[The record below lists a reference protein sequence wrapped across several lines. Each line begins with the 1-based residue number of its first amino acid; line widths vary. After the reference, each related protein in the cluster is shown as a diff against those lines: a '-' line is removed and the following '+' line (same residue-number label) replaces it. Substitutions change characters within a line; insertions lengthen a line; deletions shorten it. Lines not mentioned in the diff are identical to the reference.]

1 MRHEASRTYTLQT
14 NVDSDFD
21 NSHTLKDQETN
32 ASEVKYSIRLTQEK
46 KLSKMNSSSFSIFDK
61 KTHHASFILKNA
73 PKAAYDGNAVITDE
87 G

>member
-1 MRHEASRTYTLQT
+1 MRHEASRTCTLQT

-32 ASEVKYSIRLTQEK
+32 ASEVKYSIRLTQGK
-46 KLSKMNSSSFSIFDK
+46 KLSKANSSSLSIFDK

-73 PKAAYDGNAVITDE
+73 PKAGYEGNAVITDE

>member
-1 MRHEASRTYTLQT
+1 MRHPATRTCTLQT
-14 NVDSDFD
+14 NADFDMD

-32 ASEVKYSIRLTQEK
+32 ASEVKYSIRLTQGK
-46 KLSKMNSSSFSIFDK
+46 KLSKANSSSFSIFDK

-73 PKAAYDGNAVITDE
+73 PKAGYYGNAVIVGE

>member
-21 NSHTLKDQETN
+21 NSHTVKDQETN